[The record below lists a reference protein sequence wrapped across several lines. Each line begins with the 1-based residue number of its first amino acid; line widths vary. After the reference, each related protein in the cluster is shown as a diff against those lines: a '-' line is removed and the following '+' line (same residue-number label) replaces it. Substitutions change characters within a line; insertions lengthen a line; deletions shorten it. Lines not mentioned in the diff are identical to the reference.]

1 MLKARHACGERASL
15 LIVPERLIGQAADR
29 DEAAQ
34 LDGAAGNRS
43 PTLSAKKNGREPAQ
57 GRGGS
62 NWVLAN
68 DFPCLAD
75 VSRSFSALK
84 PVLGPSKRA

>member
-1 MLKARHACGERASL
+1 M
-15 LIVPERLIGQAADR
+15 
-29 DEAAQ
+29 
-34 LDGAAGNRS
+34 
-43 PTLSAKKNGREPAQ
+43 TLSAKKNGREPAQ

-84 PVLGPSKRA
+84 PVLGPSERA